1 MKILLIEDNKEI
13 SESIK
18 EYFEL
23 DWSVV
28 NCFFDWASGLDEAV
42 SGKYDIILLDLM
54 LPWIDGITVSR
65 KLKWKISTP
74 IIITTAKESIDVKL
88 EWFENGVTD
97 YIVKPFDLRELE
109 ARIKIAL
116 NKNSSSVIIRWDYE
130 LDFENRVFKK
140 SGEDI
145 KIWKTEFQIINY
157 FFENSSKVV
166 SRTELIESV
175 WWESALFDSDAKL
188 DVYISTIRNK
198 LWKDILIT
206 SKWYGYKFN
215 LWE

>member
-13 SESIK
+13 SENIK

-23 DWSVV
+23 DWAIVK
-28 NCFFDWASGLDEAV
+28 CFFDWVSWLDEALIW
-42 SGKYDIILLDLM
+42 KYDIILLDLM

-65 KLKWKISTP
+65 KLKWKINTP

-88 EWFENGVTD
+88 EWFENWVTD

-116 NKNSSSVIIRWDYE
+116 NKNTANVVIRWDYE

-140 SGEDI
+140 SWEDI
-145 KIWKTEFQIINY
+145 KIWKTEFQILNY
-157 FFENSSKVV
+157 FYDNKSKVV
-166 SRTELIESV
+166 SRSELIESV
-175 WWESALFDSDAKL
+175 WWEKALFDSDGKL

-215 LWE
+215 I